1 MSFRFLHTSDW
12 HLGQSFHGQS
22 RHVEHAAF
30 LDWLLGQL
38 KTLAPDALLI
48 AGDLFDVVNPSL
60 AAQEL
65 LYDFIVRAHEQDAA
79 LEIVMI
85 AGNHDSGSRIELP
98 AALLARLKTHA
109 LGRVRWVDDSA
120 EGGDAHSLDCQHLL
134 VPLHDRDGKRRALC
148 LAVPFLRPAEVTGLS
163 SGEQTEQEGEAAGK
177 AERTRSEAY
186 RDGVARV
193 HQQLVSAARAA
204 RQPGE
209 ALIAMG
215 HAHMRDGEV
224 SENSERPILMGGEEA
239 LSTSL
244 FPDDIAYVALGHLHR
259 PQRVGGE
266 ERIRY
271 CGTPLAMDF
280 SEVDYGHRILDVTLS
295 NDSLEKVEEHR
306 VPCHVAL
313 TRVGPAPLA
322 EITTQLTALV
332 AEAQAD
338 LEPTRWPWLEVTVQL
353 EAPVID
359 LRARIEALLEGAPLR
374 LIKLVTRYPAPSAE
388 HRAPKGVKLD
398 ELGPMGLFER
408 HYHATY
414 DNEPDPTLIEDF
426 AQLLEEVEAA
436 RETRLEGEP
445 ATRPARKAD
454 KAASIDKKASADK
467 AKGGQA

>member
-1 MSFRFLHTSDW
+1 
-12 HLGQSFHGQS
+12 
-22 RHVEHAAF
+22 
-30 LDWLLGQL
+30 
-38 KTLAPDALLI
+38 
-48 AGDLFDVVNPSL
+48 
-60 AAQEL
+60 
-65 LYDFIVRAHEQDAA
+65 
-79 LEIVMI
+79 
-85 AGNHDSGSRIELP
+85 SRIELP

-120 EGGDAHSLDCQHLL
+120 DGGDAHSLDCQHLL

-163 SGEQTEQEGEAAGK
+163 SGEQAEQEGQAAGK
-177 AERTRSEAY
+177 AKRTRSEAY

-193 HQQLVSAARAA
+193 HEQLVSAARAA

-259 PQRVGGE
+259 PQRVGGQ

-280 SEVDYGHRILDVTLS
+280 SEVDYGHRVLEITLE
-295 NDSLEKVEEHR
+295 DETLAGVEEHR

-313 TRVGPAPLA
+313 TRIGPAPLS
-322 EITTQLTALV
+322 EITTRLTALV
-332 AEAQAD
+332 AEADRELEQA
-338 LEPTRWPWLEVTVQL
+338 RWPWLEVTVQL

-359 LRARIEALLEGAPLR
+359 LRARIEALLEDAPLR
-374 LIKLVTRYPAPSAE
+374 LIKLVTRYPKPSLE
-388 HRAPKGVKLD
+388 NRQPKGVKLD

-408 HYHATY
+408 HYRATY
-414 DNEPDPTLIEDF
+414 DSEPAPTLIEDF

-436 RETRLEGEP
+436 REARLEGEP
-445 ATRPARKAD
+445 APRPARKAN
-454 KAASIDKKASADK
+454 KTVSTDK

>member
-30 LDWLLGQL
+30 LDWLLSQL
-38 KTLAPDALLI
+38 AQHAPDALLI

-109 LGRVRWVDDSA
+109 LGRVRWVDESSHGGEAHTLDS
-120 EGGDAHSLDCQHLL
+120 QHLL
-134 VPLHDRDGKRRALC
+134 VPLHDRDGTRRALC

-163 SGEQTEQEGEAAGK
+163 AARHDEDESK
-177 AERTRSEAY
+177 AERTRSESY
-186 RDGVARV
+186 RDGVAHV
-193 HQQLVSAARAA
+193 HEALVRAARAE

-239 LSTSL
+239 LPTSL
-244 FPDDIAYVALGHLHR
+244 FPTDIAYVALGHLHR

-280 SEVDYGHRILDVTLS
+280 SEVDYGHRVLEVVLEGEQ
-295 NDSLEKVEEHR
+295 LEKVYEHR
-306 VPCHVAL
+306 VPCHVEL
-313 TRVGPAPLA
+313 LRLGPAPLA
-322 EITTQLTALV
+322 AITAQLTQTAANADKHL
-332 AEAQAD
+332 EQA
-338 LEPTRWPWLEVTVQL
+338 RWPWLEVTVEL
-353 EAPVID
+353 ESPVID
-359 LRARIEALLEGAPLR
+359 LRARIEELLEEAPLR
-374 LIKLVTRYPAPSAE
+374 LIKLATRYPRPSAE
-388 HRAPKGVKLD
+388 HRQPDNVKLD
-398 ELGPMGLFER
+398 ELGPLGLLDR
-408 HYHATY
+408 HYRAIY
-414 DNEPDPTLIEDF
+414 DSPPDATLIEDF

-436 RETRLEGEP
+436 REARLEGEP
-445 ATRPARKAD
+445 MKGTSLANDTLPSGD
-454 KAASIDKKASADK
+454 KA
-467 AKGGQA
+467 

>member
-30 LDWLLGQL
+30 LDWLLARL
-38 KTLAPDALLI
+38 KCLTPDALLI

-120 EGGDAHSLDCQHLL
+120 DGGDAHHLDCQHLL

-148 LAVPFLRPAEVTGLS
+148 LAVPFLRPAEVTGLGA
-163 SGEQTEQEGEAAGK
+163 GEDESQDVNK
-177 AERTRSEAY
+177 PERTRSEAY
-186 RDGVARV
+186 RAGVARV
-193 HQQLVSAARAA
+193 HEQLVSAARAA

-259 PQRVGGE
+259 PQRVGGQ

-280 SEVDYGHRILDVTLS
+280 SEVDYGHRVLEITLE
-295 NDSLEKVEEHR
+295 DETLAGVEEHR

-313 TRVGPAPLA
+313 TRIGPAPLT
-322 EITTQLTALV
+322 EITAQLTALV
-332 AEAQAD
+332 AEAD
-338 LEPTRWPWLEVTVQL
+338 RELEPARWPWLEVSVQL

-359 LRARIEALLEGAPLR
+359 LRARIEALLEDAPLR

-388 HRAPKGVKLD
+388 NRAPKGVKLD

-408 HYHATY
+408 HYRATY
-414 DNEPDPTLIEDF
+414 DSEPAPSLIEDF
-426 AQLLEEVEAA
+426 AQLLEEVEIA
-436 RETRLEGEP
+436 REARLSGEP
-445 ATRPARKAD
+445 SKTTKPSRQAD
-454 KAASIDKKASADK
+454 KTASADK
-467 AKGGQA
+467 AKGGQS